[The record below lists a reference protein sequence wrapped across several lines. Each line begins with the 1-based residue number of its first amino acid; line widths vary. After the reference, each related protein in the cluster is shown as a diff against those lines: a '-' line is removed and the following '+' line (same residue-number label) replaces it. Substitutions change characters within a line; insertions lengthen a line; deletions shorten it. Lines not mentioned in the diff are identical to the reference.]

1 MFNNTYLKCILI
13 FLVII
18 LLIALC
24 IYNSNSNS
32 FSSYKN
38 NIVKSTNNN
47 KSDNSFQDTL
57 NNIISNTHTQINKAC
72 EEGYCEAF
80 QSFTQNNTNTDT
92 DTDTNTITDI
102 QNVNKGY
109 LTSYTHK
116 EDDIKIQLFY
126 KTNCTYCT
134 QFMPTWVKL
143 INNLPNNATYE
154 EINSENNNKLFNE
167 NNITTV
173 PTIILLVNN
182 ESKINESNINEN
194 KINESNINENNINK
208 NNINKKKI
216 YMGDRSYNDIKKFLQ
231 NNGVNLIQRNFED
244 FNNSSKFSDIT
255 DNTDNTDN
263 TNNTDRRKTNP
274 HCPSVSFDKQIDLE
288 EDTYMYQI
296 FNSDGQYGYA
306 SGGNKDKVLTPYMA
320 AFSTVDSYLSS
331 LPDNNDNDKNK
342 TKNSYKNLNE
352 CALLY
357 ADDIINFGLCDEEQL
372 NNILNYQNNIESGNK
387 IYRVD
392 NTDYSTNN
400 KVVSAIK
407 KVCNM

>member
-1 MFNNTYLKCILI
+1 MFNNTYLKCILL
-13 FLVII
+13 FSVII

-80 QSFTQNNTNTDT
+80 QSFTQNNTNT

-216 YMGDRSYNDIKKFLQ
+216 
-231 NNGVNLIQRNFED
+231 
-244 FNNSSKFSDIT
+244 
-255 DNTDNTDN
+255 
-263 TNNTDRRKTNP
+263 
-274 HCPSVSFDKQIDLE
+274 
-288 EDTYMYQI
+288 
-296 FNSDGQYGYA
+296 
-306 SGGNKDKVLTPYMA
+306 
-320 AFSTVDSYLSS
+320 
-331 LPDNNDNDKNK
+331 
-342 TKNSYKNLNE
+342 
-352 CALLY
+352 
-357 ADDIINFGLCDEEQL
+357 
-372 NNILNYQNNIESGNK
+372 
-387 IYRVD
+387 
-392 NTDYSTNN
+392 
-400 KVVSAIK
+400 
-407 KVCNM
+407 

>member
-1 MFNNTYLKCILI
+1 MFNNTYLRYILI

-24 IYNSNSNS
+24 IYNKNC
-32 FSSYKN
+32 FSLYKHKVVN
-38 NIVKSTNNN
+38 STNNK

-80 QSFTQNNTNTDT
+80 QSFTKNNTDTNTNTNTDT
-92 DTDTNTITDI
+92 NTSTQTDI
-102 QNVNKGY
+102 QSVDKGY
-109 LTSYTHK
+109 LTSYIHK
-116 EDDIKIQLFY
+116 EDDIKVQLFY
-126 KTNCTYCT
+126 KTNCTYCKE
-134 QFMPTWVKL
+134 FMPTWVKL

-154 EINSENNNKLFNE
+154 EINSENNNKLFSE

-182 ESKINESNINEN
+182 ENNINE
-194 KINESNINENNINK
+194 

-216 YMGDRSYNDIKKFLQ
+216 YMGDRSYNDIKKFFK
-231 NNGVNLIQRNFED
+231 NNGVNLIQRNLED
-244 FNNSSKFSDIT
+244 FNNSSKYSDIT
-255 DNTDNTDN
+255 DNKNNKDNKDN
-263 TNNTDRRKTNP
+263 KNNKNP
-274 HCPSVSFDKQIDLE
+274 NCPSVSFDKQIDLE
-288 EDTYMYQI
+288 KDTYMYQI

-306 SGGNKDKVLTPYMA
+306 IGSNKNNVLTPYMA

-331 LPDNNDNDKNK
+331 LPDDKNN

-372 NNILNYQNNIESGNK
+372 NNILDYQKNIESGSN

-392 NTDYSTNN
+392 NTNYSTNN

>member
-1 MFNNTYLKCILI
+1 
-13 FLVII
+13 
-18 LLIALC
+18 
-24 IYNSNSNS
+24 
-32 FSSYKN
+32 
-38 NIVKSTNNN
+38 
-47 KSDNSFQDTL
+47 
-57 NNIISNTHTQINKAC
+57 
-72 EEGYCEAF
+72 
-80 QSFTQNNTNTDT
+80 
-92 DTDTNTITDI
+92 
-102 QNVNKGY
+102 
-109 LTSYTHK
+109 
-116 EDDIKIQLFY
+116 
-126 KTNCTYCT
+126 
-134 QFMPTWVKL
+134 
-143 INNLPNNATYE
+143 
-154 EINSENNNKLFNE
+154 
-167 NNITTV
+167 
-173 PTIILLVNN
+173 
-182 ESKINESNINEN
+182 
-194 KINESNINENNINK
+194 
-208 NNINKKKI
+208 
-216 YMGDRSYNDIKKFLQ
+216 MGDRSYNDIKKFLQ

-255 DNTDNTDN
+255 DNTDNT
-263 TNNTDRRKTNP
+263 NNTDRRKTNP
-274 HCPSVSFDKQIDLE
+274 HCLSVSFDKQIDLE

-331 LPDNNDNDKNK
+331 LPDNNDNDKNN

-372 NNILNYQNNIESGNK
+372 NNILTYQNNIESGNN